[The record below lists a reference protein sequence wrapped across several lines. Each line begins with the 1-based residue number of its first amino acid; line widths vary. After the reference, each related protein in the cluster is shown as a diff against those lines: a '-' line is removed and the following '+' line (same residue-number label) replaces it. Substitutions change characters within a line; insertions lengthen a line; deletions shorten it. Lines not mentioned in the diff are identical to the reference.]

1 MNIFL
6 SKWPDMQIRLF
17 GTSLMCLLGAQAGF
31 ADSSVENILQ
41 PAVTVSQQQD
51 QITITGTIS
60 DNMGPIAG
68 VNVVEKGTTNG
79 IITDMDGKFSLRVA
93 KGAVLQVSYI
103 GFVTQEIKVG
113 SRTNI
118 NVKLIEDTQALDEVV
133 VVGYGV
139 QKKRM

>member
-139 QKKRM
+139 Q